1 MGHWNPPASTGPLL
15 TPSPGFRPG
24 WGAQA
29 DGQAASPSLAQF
41 LPLFLYLSWAAWPP
55 SHQHLWL
62 IRGSGLTGL
71 ELASPNCPRRGGFG
85 ADLSKG
91 EAGTVPVPN

>member
-1 MGHWNPPASTGPLL
+1 MGHRIPPTPPGPLLL
-15 TPSPGFRPG
+15 TPSLGFRPG

-41 LPLFLYLSWAAWPP
+41 LPLFLYLPWAAWPP

-62 IRGSGLTGL
+62 IRGSRLTGL
-71 ELASPNCPRRGGFG
+71 ELASLNCPRRGG
-85 ADLSKG
+85 DM
-91 EAGTVPVPN
+91 TRPNSRGLVG